1 MATITAPLPYSYQ
14 ALPARR
20 WFRVLNLHPG
30 SLDSP
35 ISCELVSTPLISAP
49 TYKALSYRTIQVTR
63 SLHEA
68 LRHLRHAN
76 EPITIWADAICIN
89 QSDMSEKGHQVDM
102 MGDIYERAGEVLVW
116 FGNEHADRA
125 ALAFRSLEAINT
137 KITTGTDRESFNP
150 DRPNPALEYVEPRL
164 ASAAVLVT
172 ATRSTLPSII
182 TEDCKAAITRLYT
195 MPWFTRVWVLQ
206 EVGLAAR
213 ATAFWGDESIEFSH
227 IAEFIQHARI
237 HSDLR
242 GNLGQE
248 ILGLLAGPP
257 DHALWNVWSTY
268 DRQGSWLLR
277 TPALR
282 EFSEALASQTKIDFV
297 LVLEASRLFGATN
310 DLDHVYA
317 FLGHPKAKLAG
328 RNEPLVQANYSIGVD
343 ELHLLVASR
352 LALESFNFL
361 AQVQVTA
368 DSLLPGVTASLIDSV
383 AEQTEI
389 MSPKDFEEGQ
399 PGPGISSQP
408 AGTWQR
414 KETSRHAMVP
424 EATRR
429 LPPHWRATTE
439 TAAPQPRQKRNFS
452 SSSLSGSAPSP
463 IKLPQRVVAERG
475 WAARESRCSFL
486 RIGFDAPP
494 RDNENGDIDVDND
507 EHNGCFHKIRVF
519 ERRET
524 PGGTCTNVPDIA
536 MSFSDSRFAY
546 GPFAPHWVPRQYIEN
561 YFSIHKTDSY
571 LVLNTTVERHADVW
585 WEEEYDA
592 VVLANGHYSIPYIP
606 DVVGLEAYMK
616 TFPGRVVHSKT
627 YREPHIY
634 ADKRVLIIG
643 NSASGHDLS
652 TDLIPV
658 ANSPVYHGRI
668 VFVDGSYLDDI
679 DTVIYCT
686 GYKPSFPFWDTRE
699 NGRPIY
705 DYGLGKLV
713 DGYLHTFFQ
722 DLPTLGIVGFPRV
735 LTFRSFEYQAIAL
748 ARLFAGRNATPLP
761 SVDEQ
766 ARWEKE
772 RLARTRQAR
781 RKFHDISW
789 EDGETFEYLGALFK
803 LAGLGTLKGQ
813 GRIPPALGEDLI
825 WAVENIAKY
834 PLHGRNGE
842 RRSEETQAMES
853 PETSPGDDW
862 VVVEGE

>member
-49 TYKALSYRTIQVTR
+49 TYKALSYVWGDPSNKITITCSQRTIQVTR

-368 DSLLPGVTASLIDSV
+368 DSLLPGTSNASWIPKWNINVPNSPSAYWEAWDASRRLAKPSPYRCDVTGQRLGVTASLIDSV

-399 PGPGISSQP
+399 PGPGNLVATCWDLATKGNQP
-408 AGTWQR
+408 PCHGPRSYETFAATLACHYRNRSTPAEAEAELLVEQFVWFCAVANPNFHVAKIMR
-414 KETSRHAMVP
+414 KDKLFPSGWTTDPHLLFGRMFEHHATHRRFFV
-424 EATRR
+424 TRTGMWGMGPA
-429 LPPHWRATTE
+429 LMEP
-439 TAAPQPRQKRNFS
+439 
-452 SSSLSGSAPSP
+452 
-463 IKLPQRVVAERG
+463 
-475 WAARESRCSFL
+475 
-486 RIGFDAPP
+486 
-494 RDNENGDIDVDND
+494 GDV
-507 EHNGCFHKIRVF
+507 CAV
-519 ERRET
+519 
-524 PGGTCTNVPDIA
+524 
-536 MSFSDSRFAY
+536 
-546 GPFAPHWVPRQYIEN
+546 
-561 YFSIHKTDSY
+561 IHG
-571 LVLNTTVERHADVW
+571 ADVPFVLRPTANA
-585 WEEEYDA
+585 EEY
-592 VVLANGHYSIPYIP
+592 
-606 DVVGLEAYMK
+606 
-616 TFPGRVVHSKT
+616 
-627 YREPHIY
+627 
-634 ADKRVLIIG
+634 
-643 NSASGHDLS
+643 
-652 TDLIPV
+652 
-658 ANSPVYHGRI
+658 
-668 VFVDGSYLDDI
+668 
-679 DTVIYCT
+679 
-686 GYKPSFPFWDTRE
+686 
-699 NGRPIY
+699 
-705 DYGLGKLV
+705 KLV
-713 DGYLHTFFQ
+713 GQCYIAGCMYGEVLEMRQ
-722 DLPTLGIVGFPRV
+722 DEESGPRTKEVTLI
-735 LTFRSFEYQAIAL
+735 
-748 ARLFAGRNATPLP
+748 
-761 SVDEQ
+761 
-766 ARWEKE
+766 
-772 RLARTRQAR
+772 
-781 RKFHDISW
+781 
-789 EDGETFEYLGALFK
+789 
-803 LAGLGTLKGQ
+803 
-813 GRIPPALGEDLI
+813 
-825 WAVENIAKY
+825 
-834 PLHGRNGE
+834 
-842 RRSEETQAMES
+842 
-853 PETSPGDDW
+853 
-862 VVVEGE
+862 